1 MPQQEPLKTTKTM
14 TCVYTYGTFFFSI
27 YIYIYT
33 YAYITYIYTHEIL
46 CLFIVFHRDM
56 RPSSIFCASQ
66 ESSLV
71 QALLFSAAAIVAAGP
86 WVPRKLRRDPVF
98 FG

>member
-1 MPQQEPLKTTKTM
+1 MYL
-14 TCVYTYGTFFFSI
+14 
-27 YIYIYT
+27 
-33 YAYITYIYTHEIL
+33 
-46 CLFIVFHRDM
+46 HRDM

-86 WVPRKLRRDPVF
+86 WVPWKLLRRDPVF
-98 FG
+98 LGEILV

>member
-1 MPQQEPLKTTKTM
+1 MEH
-14 TCVYTYGTFFFSI
+14 FFYFNI
-27 YIYIYT
+27 YLYIYICIYN
-33 YAYITYIYTHEIL
+33 IYIYTHEIL

-98 FG
+98 LGEILVL